1 VSTAFEA
8 ATAAR
13 KIEDGRYAIDID
25 PAWAVGGIANGGY
38 LLSTVLRA
46 VLADSPHPH
55 PVATSAHYLA
65 RPVSGPAEVT
75 VAPLRTG
82 RVATAL
88 QATLRQDSRPRMVAL
103 VTAATL
109 TPKAKPDWVGVPPAE
124 VAPVEQCVAAR
135 ADLPDGS
142 HIPLFKHVDLRLDPA
157 TVGWFA
163 GHPAGVLEMRGHVRL
178 AGGDEPSPLVLPLAV
193 DALPPTVFGLGML
206 GWAPTIE
213 LTCHVRA
220 LPAPGWLTCQ
230 LRGRLVQDGWF
241 DEEAEVYDSR
251 GQLVAQSRQLA
262 RVNVTRTLPGGW
274 QGTKATR

>member
-1 VSTAFEA
+1 M

-13 KIEDGRYAIDID
+13 RIGDGRYAVEID
-25 PAWAVGGIANGGY
+25 PVWSVGGIANGGY
-38 LLSTVLRA
+38 LLATLLRA
-46 VLADSPHPH
+46 TLADAPHSH
-55 PVATSAHYLA
+55 PVATSAHFLA
-65 RPVSGPAEVT
+65 RPYSGPAEV
-75 VAPLRTG
+75 VVQMLRTG
-82 RVATAL
+82 RSVTAL
-88 QATLRQDSRPRMVAL
+88 RATLIQRAMPRVEAL

-109 TPKAKPDWVGVPPAE
+109 APDAEPIWVGVPPAE
-124 VAPVEQCVAAR
+124 VVPVERCVPAKP
-135 ADLPDGS
+135 DLPDGT
-142 HIPLFKHVDLRLDPA
+142 HIPLFQHVDLRLDPA

-178 AGGDEPSPLVLPLAV
+178 ASGEDPSPLVLPLAV

-262 RVNVTRTLPGGW
+262 RVNARRHL
-274 QGTKATR
+274 

>member
-8 ATAAR
+8 ATAAQ
-13 KIEDGRYAIDID
+13 KIDDGRYAVDID
-25 PAWAVGGIANGGY
+25 PGWSVWGIANGGY
-38 LLSTVLRA
+38 LLSTILRA
-46 VLADSPHPH
+46 ALADSPHPH
-55 PVATSAHYLA
+55 PVATSAHFLS
-65 RPVSGPAEVT
+65 RPVSGPAEVA

-82 RVATAL
+82 RIATVL
-88 QATLRQDSRPRMVAL
+88 RATLLQRDQPRVVAL
-103 VTAATL
+103 VTATTL
-109 TPKAKPDWVGVPPAE
+109 TPTAKPDWLGVPPTK
-124 VAPVEQCVAAR
+124 VAPVEKCVAAQ
-135 ADLPDGS
+135 ADLPDGT

-178 AGGDEPSPLVLPLAV
+178 AEGDEPSPLVLPLAV

-262 RVNVTRTLPGGW
+262 HVKLTRNLL
-274 QGTKATR
+274 RD